1 MILFNYLHR
10 NDLVPIF
17 MNVMFF
23 MSIQTIFFLYVAS
36 KQFENVL
43 KDKINFI
50 KILSENN
57 QYVYDYIQILK
68 NNYVNGKDYT
78 NVILQRQKYNNQILV
93 IYCGI
98 PMIVISSILIYILFF
113 MKSQKKWNSVDTL
126 SLFFVTLAYLTEL
139 FLFFCVISQ
148 YVFIGDQYLIY
159 NFILKLF

>member
-1 MILFNYLHR
+1 
-10 NDLVPIF
+10 
-17 MNVMFF
+17 

-98 PMIVISSILIYILFF
+98 PMIVISSILISILFF

>member
-1 MILFNYLHR
+1 
-10 NDLVPIF
+10 
-17 MNVMFF
+17 

-113 MKSQKKWNSVDTL
+113 MKSQKKWKSVDTL